1 MGKYKLTIA
10 IPTYNRPRQ
19 LGHTLSVM
27 LPQVMAHEEVQLLLL
42 DNCSPVP
49 AADVLKDVASGQELQ
64 GRTRVI
70 RHVANIG
77 GNGNILRCFEL
88 AEGDW
93 LWCLGDDDEP
103 TADAVDI
110 ILNDIADATFCY
122 AYYRIFDRAPI
133 LDDCAA
139 GRYISS
145 SIEEWVRRV
154 PAYGH
159 RLFISSSLFR
169 LDVMRP
175 NLMTGYM
182 VANSGGPHLAMAF
195 LAVLNGGSY
204 MLSDR
209 TICNYT
215 SPVSGSGYNCAPLAY
230 GSTSLL
236 LMIGNSCPY
245 REFKMFFGD
254 SFATWVAPQRLLKD
268 VINLHG
274 EAGGGFVRKCFGL
287 IVGQFKPRFWD
298 NPSVWAKWTLCQF
311 FSSFPKL
318 FVGLLNLRHQ
328 RHEI

>member
-10 IPTYNRPRQ
+10 IPTYNRPSQ
-19 LGHTLSVM
+19 LGHTLSVI
-27 LPQVMAHEEVQLLLL
+27 LPQVMSHEDVQLLVL

-49 AADVLKDVASGQELQ
+49 ADDVLKDVYCGLKLPE
-64 GRTRVI
+64 RI
-70 RHVANIG
+70 RAVRHIANIG

-103 TADAVDI
+103 AKDAVEI
-110 ILNDIADATFCY
+110 ILKDIADATFCY

-133 LDDCAA
+133 IDDCGA
-139 GRYISS
+139 GQYIGSS
-145 SIEEWVRRV
+145 VEEWVRRV

-204 MLSDR
+204 MLSGR
-209 TICNYT
+209 TICNYA
-215 SPVSGSGYNCAPLAY
+215 SPVSGVGYNCAPLAY
-230 GSTSLL
+230 GSTSLIL
-236 LMIGNSCPY
+236 LIGNLCSY

-254 SFATWVAPQRLLKD
+254 SLATWVAPQRLLKD
-268 VINLHG
+268 VIQLH
-274 EAGGGFVRKCFGL
+274 ENPASRLIRRNFGL
-287 IVGQFKPRFWD
+287 IAGQFKPSILD
-298 NPSVWAKWTLCQF
+298 NPRTWLKWTVCQC
-311 FSSFPKL
+311 FSFTPRF
-318 FVGLLNLRHQ
+318 FVGLMNLWYRRHG
-328 RHEI
+328 I